1 MNYENKFTEEIL
13 YQIKKAI
20 FLSGVERENLI
31 IHMDCNMYNLL
42 ISYSDAIVYKNNCFD
57 ENCHIVREDM
67 LDLMPKNGVYAGSAL
82 ERHIDCSSY
91 ELEHYLRAA
100 HGAGEIL
107 DALKQKFS
115 NIKFFTCSA
124 LGSNDRLGEPVRSTK
139 EVLFGPRRLRMEL
152 PIIWLMYQRGLI
164 RR

>member
-1 MNYENKFTEEIL
+1 
-13 YQIKKAI
+13 
-20 FLSGVERENLI
+20 
-31 IHMDCNMYNLL
+31 
-42 ISYSDAIVYKNNCFD
+42 
-57 ENCHIVREDM
+57 
-67 LDLMPKNGVYAGSAL
+67 MPKNGVYAGSAL